1 MIETV
6 ARALGAN
13 PRVHDWQIRQVRTV
27 QRELY
32 LIGDSVEARRTADD
46 LTATVVLYHDRADGK
61 RGSAT
66 LTCSPSSLDDLAARV
81 ERAVFMASLAGN
93 PPHRLPEPAP
103 TVTVEVR
110 DPALAERPTE
120 TIEGWRVALAA
131 ALREE
136 PGVRLSAAEF
146 FIYDEQTDFLNSR
159 GVAASYPSTRGFIEL
174 VLLSSDGAAESE
186 NYHSL
191 RFRAAGD
198 VDLAAVV
205 RERAAFARD
214 MLRVSLPKRH
224 RGPVVI
230 SGEPLAGLFGPFF
243 ARVDGE
249 NIYRN
254 VFETQLG
261 DSVFGERAVAGDP
274 LDLTSDGTL
283 PFGLASAPIDA
294 EGLPARRVPVL
305 RGGRVENL
313 LATKRY
319 ADYLGIPATGAVTNI
334 VVGAGSAPGRE
345 LLRGPVYHLVSFAD
359 LHANPLTGEFVSEI
373 RLGYE
378 IGADGS
384 IRPVKGGSVAG
395 NVFDAFANCRMSS
408 ETCKIGHYCGPRAIR
423 FEELVI
429 AGE

>member
-1 MIETV
+1 MIETI
-6 ARALGAN
+6 ARALRAN

-27 QRELY
+27 QHELY
-32 LIGDSVEARRTADD
+32 LIGDGVEARRTADD
-46 LTATVVLYHDRADGK
+46 LHATVVLYHDRPDGK

-66 LTCSPSSLDDLAARV
+66 LTFAPSSLDDLAARI
-81 ERAVFMASLAGN
+81 ERGVFMASLAGN
-93 PPHRLPEPAP
+93 PPHRLPEPASA
-103 TVTVEVR
+103 VAVELR
-110 DPALAERPTE
+110 DAVLVELPSE
-120 TIEGWRVALAA
+120 TIENWRASALAA
-131 ALREE
+131 LRDQ

-146 FIYDEQTDFLNSR
+146 FIYDERTDFLNSR
-159 GVAASYPSTRGFIEL
+159 GVTASYPSTRGFIEL
-174 VLLSSDGAAESE
+174 VLLSSDGRAESE

-191 RFRAAGD
+191 RFRTAND
-198 VDLAAVV
+198 VDWPTIIG
-205 RERAAFARD
+205 ERAAFARD
-214 MLRVSLPKRH
+214 MLRVSLPKQH

-230 SGEPLAGLFGPFF
+230 SGEPLAGLFEPFF
-243 ARVDGE
+243 ARVDAK
-249 NIYRN
+249 NIYSN
-254 VFETQLG
+254 VFQTRVG
-261 DSVFGERAVAGDP
+261 DDLFAGRGVAGDP
-274 LDLTSDGTL
+274 LDLTSDSTL

-319 ADYLGIPATGAVTNI
+319 ADYLGIPATGGVSNI
-334 VVGAGSAPGRE
+334 VVGAGSVPAPE

-359 LHANPLTGEFVSEI
+359 LHADPLTGEFVSEI

-384 IRPVKGGSVAG
+384 VRPVKGGSVAG

-408 ETCKIGHYCGPRAIR
+408 ETCRIGHYCGPRAIR

>member
-1 MIETV
+1 MIETI
-6 ARALGAN
+6 ARTLRAN
-13 PRVHDWQIRQVRTV
+13 PRVHDWQVRQVRTV
-27 QRELY
+27 QHELY
-32 LIGDSVEARRTADD
+32 LIGDSVEARRTVDD
-46 LTATVVLYHDRADGK
+46 LHATVVLYHDRPDGK
-61 RGSAT
+61 RGAAT
-66 LTCSPSSLDDLAARV
+66 LTCAPSSLDDLAARI
-81 ERAVFMASLAGN
+81 ERGVFTASLAGN

-103 TVTVEVR
+103 AVAVEVR
-110 DPALAERPTE
+110 DATLAERPRE
-120 TIEGWRVALAA
+120 TIERWRDAIAEALC
-131 ALREE
+131 EE
-136 PGVRLSAAEF
+136 SGVRLAAAEF
-146 FIYDEQTDFLNSR
+146 FIYDEQTEFINSR

-174 VLLSSDGAAESE
+174 VLLSSDGSGESE

-191 RFRAAGD
+191 RFRAAD
-198 VDLAAVV
+198 DINLAAVV

-214 MLRVSLPKRH
+214 MLRVSLPRQH

-230 SGEPLAGLFGPFF
+230 SGEPLASLFEPFF

-249 NIYRN
+249 NIYRQ
-254 VFETQLG
+254 VFATQPG
-261 DSVFGERAVAGDP
+261 DSIFGERTVTGDP

-283 PFGLASAPIDA
+283 PFGLTSAPIDA

-305 RGGRVENL
+305 QGGRVENL

-334 VVGAGSAPGRE
+334 VVGPGSAPARE
-345 LLRGPVYHLVSFAD
+345 LLRGPVYHLISFAD

-384 IRPVKGGSVAG
+384 VRPVKGGSVAG